1 MSGLNLSA
9 LAVRERA
16 ITLFL
21 LVALT
26 AGGIFAFL
34 KLGRAEDP
42 HYTIKALT
50 VTAVW
55 PGATAQQM
63 QDLIADPL
71 EKRLQELQ
79 WYDRVETFAGR
90 GIVLM
95 VLNLRDQTPPRE
107 VPEQFYQGRK
117 KLGDEERKPPLG
129 ALGPFV
135 NDEYSDVDFAVYAVE
150 ARGMPP
156 RLLVRQAETLRERL
170 LHVPGVKKVEI
181 VGERPERIYVNF
193 SYSKIATLGFS
204 AHDLFAA
211 LHLHNPVPPPA

>member
-42 HYTIKALT
+42 PYTIKALT

-79 WYDRVETFAGR
+79 WYDRVETFTR
-90 GIVLM
+90 PGIVLM

-107 VPEQFYQGRK
+107 VPDQFYQPRK
-117 KLGDEERKPPLG
+117 NLGDDPHHLPLA

-135 NDEYSDVDFAVYAVE
+135 NDEYSNVDFAVYAIE
-150 ARGMPP
+150 ATAWPRDCSSDRPKPCESASCTCPASRKSRSRASDPSVSSSTSPIRSWPILPP
-156 RLLVRQAETLRERL
+156 
-170 LHVPGVKKVEI
+170 
-181 VGERPERIYVNF
+181 
-193 SYSKIATLGFS
+193 
-204 AHDLFAA
+204 
-211 LHLHNPVPPPA
+211 